1 MASSARRRPRH
12 QRWPRQR
19 RTQTASGEARGR
31 GAGPVCASWAAR
43 PLGAGSSPRARS
55 QTSCAYLVLT
65 LSLAGLPRMAGSA
78 ECRDRGAWAPGRPRQ
93 QGHQH
98 PRGVRVLLLTL
109 RGARQGLR
117 GEVVLNATESQLRRG
132 EGREGSGDGWQGWFH
147 SGVNARHLT
156 T

>member
-1 MASSARRRPRH
+1 MCLVGGTTVGGWRLPAC
-12 QRWPRQR
+12 
-19 RTQTASGEARGR
+19 
-31 GAGPVCASWAAR
+31 PVLDVMRMS
-43 PLGAGSSPRARS
+43 L
-55 QTSCAYLVLT
+55 LT

-78 ECRDRGAWAPGRPRQ
+78 ECRDQGAWAPGRPRQ
-93 QGHQH
+93 QGTQH
-98 PRGVRVLLLTL
+98 PRGVHVLLLTL
-109 RGARQGLR
+109 RGARQGPR